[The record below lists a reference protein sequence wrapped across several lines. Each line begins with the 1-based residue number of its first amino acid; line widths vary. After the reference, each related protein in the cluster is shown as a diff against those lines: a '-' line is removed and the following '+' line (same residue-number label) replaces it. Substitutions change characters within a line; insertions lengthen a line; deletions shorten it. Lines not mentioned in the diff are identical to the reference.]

1 MQEQTAAR
9 TFWQRRRRQVPSGA
23 ADHTQAQTPAAF
35 ERFVLNGQ
43 IRNISIAGVHVHVDP
58 ALKPDSPFTLRLFGL
73 GRLEGHVA
81 WRTEERIGVAF
92 AGVPDGI
99 IELVRQPA

>member
-1 MQEQTAAR
+1 MHEQTAAR
-9 TFWQRRRRQVPSGA
+9 WFWQRRRQRVPSGTADA
-23 ADHTQAQTPAAF
+23 ALAQTSTAF

-58 ALKPDSPFTLRLFGL
+58 ALQPSSPFTLRLFGL

-92 AGVPDGI
+92 AGVPDSI

>member
-1 MQEQTAAR
+1 MQEQTEGR
-9 TFWQRRRRQVPSGA
+9 TFWQRCRQQLRNGT
-23 ADHTQAQTPAAF
+23 ADNAEGPLPAAF

-58 ALKPDSPFTLRLFGL
+58 ALQPDSPFTLRLLGL

-92 AGVPDGI
+92 ASVPDRI

>member
-1 MQEQTAAR
+1 MQQQTEAR
-9 TFWQRRRRQVPSGA
+9 TFWHRRRQPMASSA
-23 ADHTQAQTPAAF
+23 ADNAHAQTPAAF

-81 WRTEERIGVAF
+81 WRSEERIGVAI
-92 AGVPDGI
+92 AGVPDRV
-99 IELVRQPA
+99 IELIRQPA

>member
-1 MQEQTAAR
+1 MQQQTEAR
-9 TFWQRRRRQVPSGA
+9 TFWQRCRHPMASSA
-23 ADHTQAQTPAAF
+23 ADSAQAQTQAAF

-58 ALKPDSPFTLRLFGL
+58 ALKPNQPFTLRLVGL
-73 GRLEGHVA
+73 GRLEGYVA

-92 AGVPDGI
+92 AGVPDRV
-99 IELVRQPA
+99 IELIRQPA